1 MYKVTWLMNYI
12 AIIWAPSEVIMYF
25 LLFAEVDSVPF
36 LDTHLYR
43 HVYHKLTIL
52 INNNLQHTMNNQINT

>member
-1 MYKVTWLMNYI
+1 MYYI
-12 AIIWAPSEVIMYF
+12 AIIWALSEVIMYF

-52 INNNLQHTMNNQINT
+52 INNNLQHHYE